1 MEVKVS
7 PQEAQKIESFIQKA
21 SQAGYS
27 EDEIKTE
34 IERRYPQ
41 QPAPKATPKAQ
52 PMTTGGK
59 VHRGMVEPFEG
70 AAQLLYN
77 ALPRG
82 VQQAGDKFNNWLADK
97 GVPIARMPEGGMNE
111 LVSGNEKAYQDSRA
125 AAGETGFDGM
135 RLAGNVMSPANLLV
149 ASRASKAAPVMNR
162 MVAPFKA
169 GSVPGKVAAGSAAGA
184 GQSAMMPVTGGGD
197 YWDEKGKQVATGAAV
212 GAAIPMA
219 GKLVPKRTEEAK
231 ALLKSGVKVP
241 FLQQFGQGAGRL
253 EDRLQSV
260 PLVGDA
266 IRSNRITARDQFNR
280 ATWDKVLEP
289 IGQKMPKN
297 VQVGNKAAEY
307 AQGQI
312 SKAYDKI
319 LPKIGF
325 SADNQFTADI
335 NNLRSM
341 AASLPAE
348 QKEQFERILKTEVFD
363 RMTPAGLMSGES
375 IKRAESRL
383 GAKMRTAMRSQNVWD
398 GDLADA
404 LHEAQSAIRN
414 ALERQ
419 NPQHAKTLQA
429 INKAQ
434 AMAYRPERASSY
446 VGAKDGVF
454 TPAQLL
460 SAVKAKD
467 TSKGN
472 RAFAQGR
479 ALMQD
484 WAQTAD
490 NALSSQIPDSG
501 TAERMILG
509 TGALG
514 GLSLVPTG
522 GQIAAGVAMLPYLPG
537 GRALGRGVANVLDET
552 ANTLSER
559 APYATLPLNPAIYG
573 LLYGGQN
580 P

>member
-1 MEVKVS
+1 M
-7 PQEAQKIESFIQKA
+7 PQIIDVPGYGQVEFPDGMSDEQITSAIQKNM
-21 SQAGYS
+21 S
-27 EDEIKTE
+27 
-34 IERRYPQ
+34 
-41 QPAPKATPKAQ
+41 PAPKATPKSQ
-52 PMTTGGK
+52 PITTLGK
-59 VHRGMVEPFEG
+59 VHRGMVEPIEG
-70 AAQLLYN
+70 GAQLLYN
-77 ALPRG
+77 MLPQGVRG
-82 VQQAGDKFNNWLADK
+82 AGDRFNNWLADK
-97 GVPIARMPEGGMNE
+97 GVPLARLPEGGMNE
-111 LVSGNEKAYQDSRA
+111 FVSRNEDAYQASRA
-125 AAGETGFDGM
+125 AAGESGFDGM
-135 RLAGNVMSPANLLV
+135 RLAGNVLSPANLL
-149 ASRASKAAPVMNR
+149 AAGLASKAAPVVNR
-162 MVAPFKA
+162 VSGAVKA
-169 GSVPGKVAAGSAAGA
+169 GTVPGKIVAGSASGA
-184 GQSAMMPVTGGGD
+184 GQSAMMPVTGGD

-212 GAAIPMA
+212 GAAVPMA

-231 ALLKSGVKVP
+231 ALLKRGVKVP

-312 SKAYDKI
+312 SKAYDAI

-325 SADNQFTADI
+325 SSDNQFTADI

-454 TPAQLL
+454 SPAQLL

-467 TSKGN
+467 TSKGS

-479 ALMQD
+479 AMMQD
-484 WAQTAD
+484 WAQQAD
-490 NALSSQIPDSG
+490 NTLSSQIPDSG
-501 TAERMILG
+501 TAERLILG

-514 GLSLVPTG
+514 GLSLVPG
-522 GQIAAGVAMLPYLPG
+522 WGQALAGVATLPYLPG

-552 ANTLSER
+552 ANTLTER